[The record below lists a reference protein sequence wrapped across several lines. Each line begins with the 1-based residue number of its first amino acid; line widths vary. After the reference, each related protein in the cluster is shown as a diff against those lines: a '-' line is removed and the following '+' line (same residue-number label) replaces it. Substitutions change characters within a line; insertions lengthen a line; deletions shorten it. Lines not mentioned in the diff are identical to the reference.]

1 MGAAKYGARVGAA
14 AFLLGLSL
22 AGPQTIAVAAAD
34 DSASPSASASDHNP
48 RTRGTAGTAAR
59 GTGVPR
65 AASAAQTS
73 AAQRIS
79 TPSTAAAAAQRPRGS
94 NRTAAATQKASPR
107 RSSAVAADTAS
118 AALAVAPSA
127 SEPQPVRTVESP
139 LDRASTADAP
149 VARALPA
156 RTPAAQADIAA
167 GGLRVAK
174 AVTPGLATDTG
185 PLGQIQ
191 AFIEGIGLLIRRTFF
206 NKPPTVAPVQTSS
219 LVNGTITG
227 TLGASDPEGDPLSYR
242 VSSSPANGS
251 VTVASDGTYT
261 YTAGSGFNGLDA
273 FTVAVTDE
281 GFHINLLDLFRPAST
296 EAYTQVSKGSG
307 VTFSFIY
314 GAGSQYWSADAR
326 NALQQAAYSLASYVL
341 AATPVSITYDVT
353 AFSDAADYTLASAGS
368 DLTSGGT
375 GFFPTVV
382 QRKIQTGVDANGA
395 TADGSIDWNFGPP
408 WGYGSVSG
416 SQYDFTSTA
425 MHELL
430 HTFGFLSYI
439 DPDPQFASGTN
450 WTTFDQFV
458 VTGGNV
464 PVVSRSTFR
473 WNGTFSDLYFNGPN
487 AVAVYG
493 GLVPL
498 YSPNPYEPGSS
509 LSHLRDSSFVGA
521 NEKLMNSSV
530 SAGPGVR
537 VVSPLEIG
545 ILRDLG
551 YTISDTPIYLFIV
564 GFGLIRRRRNDR

>member
-22 AGPQTIAVAAAD
+22 GGPQTIAVAAAD
-34 DSASPSASASDHNP
+34 DTPTPSASASDHNP
-48 RTRGTAGTAAR
+48 RTQGAASAGGR
-59 GTGVPR
+59 GTGVSRPR
-65 AASAAQTS
+65 ATAARTAEPSAARIPEAQRASTALVASAATQRARSGNRTPVVKPQASPQRTS
-73 AAQRIS
+73 AGV
-79 TPSTAAAAAQRPRGS
+79 TPSATVIAPDTSAPQPVQADASPA
-94 NRTAAATQKASPR
+94 RTAAADMGI
-107 RSSAVAADTAS
+107 V
-118 AALAVAPSA
+118 
-127 SEPQPVRTVESP
+127 
-139 LDRASTADAP
+139 
-149 VARALPA
+149 
-156 RTPAAQADIAA
+156 A
-167 GGLRVAK
+167 GGVRVAK
-174 AVTPGLATDTG
+174 AVTPASATDTG

-191 AFIEGIGLLIRRTFF
+191 AFVEGIGLLVRRTFF

-307 VTFSFIY
+307 VTFNFIY

-382 QRKIQTGVDANGA
+382 QRKIQTGIDANGA

-473 WNGTFSDLYFNGPN
+473 WDGTFSDLYFNGPN